1 MGFTEILN
9 KLEQDFEEKKKEI
22 ESSWDSKIKAEK
34 DKIDCEIKDFIKQK
48 CKEIEK
54 STEEKYYSILLEA
67 KLAQRNAILKK
78 KREMIEDVFEVAF
91 SQILNMDDDK
101 YLQSLII
108 LISKYSESKSEK
120 IALNE
125 TDIKKIGE
133 KLISSLN
140 KNGGNFS
147 LYGQPVKVLKGAIL
161 KDEKKLV
168 EINLSFEAIMKHK
181 KDLLENHIGKS
192 IHVI

>member
-34 DKIDCEIKDFIKQK
+34 DSIDREIKDFIKQK

-54 STEEKYYSILLEA
+54 SIEEKYYSILLDA

-78 KREMIEDVFEVAF
+78 KREMIENVFNEAF

-101 YLQSLII
+101 YLQSLIV
-108 LISKYSESKSEK
+108 LISKYSETKSEK

-125 TDIKKIGE
+125 NDNKKIGQ
-133 KLISSLN
+133 KLIFALN

-147 LYGQPVKVLKGAIL
+147 LYEEPVKVLKGAIL
-161 KDEKKLV
+161 KDEKNLV